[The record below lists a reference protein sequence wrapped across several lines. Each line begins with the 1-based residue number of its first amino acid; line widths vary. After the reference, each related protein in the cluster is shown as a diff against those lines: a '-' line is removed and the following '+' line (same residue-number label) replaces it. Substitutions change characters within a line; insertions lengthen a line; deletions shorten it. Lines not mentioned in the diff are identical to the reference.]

1 MPMEARLRN
10 RKKGLLIILS
20 APSGTGKTTVV
31 GKLLAKDRKLRRS
44 ISATTRSRRKGEK
57 HGRDYLFLSQ
67 YEFRRRLRKRAF
79 LESARVLDNFYGTLK
94 EPVERIRSQGRDVVL
109 VIDVQGA
116 RKVLR
121 KNKALSIF
129 LKRPSLKEL
138 ARRLGNRNT
147 DSMEEQKRRLV
158 LAKRELVFAK
168 FYDSVVVNRDIGQT
182 VFEIKRLI
190 DKARLH

>member
-10 RKKGLLIILS
+10 RKKGLLVILS

-31 GKLLAKDRKLRRS
+31 GKLLAKDRKLWRS
-44 ISATTRSRRKGEK
+44 VSATTRLRRKGEK
-57 HGRDYLFLSQ
+57 HGRDYLFLSRSD
-67 YEFRRRLRKRAF
+67 FRRRIRRRAF
-79 LESARVLDNFYGTLK
+79 LEWARVLDNFYGTLK

-129 LKRPSLKEL
+129 LKPPSLKEL
-138 ARRLGNRNT
+138 ARRLGHRNT

-158 LAKRELVFAK
+158 LAKREFVFAK

>member
-129 LKRPSLKEL
+129 LKPPSLKEL